1 MTKRSK
7 LSILMDILT
16 VIQKRN
22 GMAKPTHV
30 LYGANL
36 SYSSLKEYLGLLI
49 SRGLVEEIKR
59 GRRRYYKLTRRGYEF
74 IKEFKKIKKLTDAF
88 GLPMI

>member
-16 VIQKRN
+16 LIQKRN
-22 GMAKPTHV
+22 GIAKPTHI

-36 SYSSLKEYLGLLI
+36 SYSSLKEYLNLLV
-49 SRGLVEEIKR
+49 SKGFVEEIKKG
-59 GRRRYYKLTRRGYEF
+59 GRKYYKLTSKGYEF
-74 IKEFKKIKKLTDAF
+74 IKEFRKVKRLADAF
-88 GLPMI
+88 GLPLI